1 MDSLKIGTILH
12 GKSYDYNIVK
22 TLGQGTFGITY
33 LASVKMKGA
42 LGSLDSELLVA
53 VKEFFMRDF
62 NGRQESSVTYSSKDG
77 AFAYYKSKFI
87 NEANNLS
94 NLQNPGII
102 KVIELFEENQTAYYV
117 MEYVSNGSLDE
128 QIKVKGRLSSKDCV
142 AYTLQIAEALS
153 YMHQNK
159 MLHLDLKPNNIM
171 VRKDD
176 KIVLIDFG
184 LSKRFDAFGKP
195 ETSTTIG
202 HGTPGY
208 APVEQ
213 ANYQGSVNGE
223 FPSTMDVYALG
234 GTMFKMLTGHRPPE
248 ASVILNE
255 GFPISDMEDVGV
267 EKQLSDIVARCMEPR
282 RKNRY
287 KNATDV
293 IDALRKLNNI
303 SDEETEIP
311 KGYYKRK
318 KGEREY
324 GTFEIENVPVTS
336 AFEFPEYINIKLWDN
351 SRKGKS
357 YEVIMT
363 DGHFE
368 DGYYSLMRIWDKG
381 IIIDEHKFE
390 CGIPNDVKDFL
401 ISHGFLSNEHWENEC
416 ETSPID
422 DGFGTDASI
431 TMIQRNGAQFIR
443 RVNHAHKS
451 YHNLLLD
458 ELIELLNTTSLKK
471 ELKPDKNKDIHTE
484 RFIIPSATTE
494 IIVEYEPSQI
504 GSWKRDSGYYHI
516 VREHSVCTYD
526 NKGNV
531 LLDYRAF
538 QSLLTEIEGLEMQI
552 GIYKKDTH
560 DYSENPGKLDIKFN
574 SKKNNSIHLSL
585 VAFNADMQGGNI
597 YGSNIIDLA
606 ESIHR
611 IVLKYLPDGHEPTRE
626 LIYSIPESTSEI
638 RIGYS
643 EGGIVGQCPK
653 PIKLGIAND
662 KKHDGIYSP
671 KELSNILNGLRKL
684 KLRSQD
690 EIDVEPSTGIVFP
703 KLTLSFIDNQGNI
716 LKEFYAK
723 DNGNNMIGDTAI
735 SVKELK
741 NELSN
746 LSKSFKDRLAENEQT
761 DEQKKSQESTSDV
774 IFRII
779 LFSIIIG
786 IIALPTYLFVKTED
800 DLFLWLWIS
809 IGVMELFLA
818 FLFSIGARFNNT
830 SSLTNFEAVSFII
843 GICALLAYIILWIFQ
858 MCFWWA

>member
-33 LASVKMKGA
+33 LGSVKMKGA

-94 NLQNPGII
+94 KLQNPGII

-142 AYTLQIAEALS
+142 AYTLQIAEALN

-184 LSKRFDAFGKP
+184 LSKRFNAFGKP

-213 ANYQGSVNGE
+213 ANYQGGVNGE

-303 SDEETEIP
+303 SDEETEIT

-324 GTFEIENVPVTS
+324 GTFEFENVPVTS

-363 DGHFE
+363 DGHFD

-504 GSWKRDSGYYHI
+504 GSWKRDYGYYHI

-538 QSLLTEIEGLEMQI
+538 QSLLTEIEDLGMQI

-585 VAFNADMQGGNI
+585 VAFNTDMHGGNI

-638 RIGYS
+638 RIDYS

-671 KELSNILNGLRKL
+671 EELSNILNGLRKL

-703 KLTLSFIDNQGNI
+703 KLTLSFVDNHGN
-716 LKEFYAK
+716 LFKEFYAK

-735 SVKELK
+735 SVKDLK

-761 DEQKKSQESTSDV
+761 GEQKKSQGSTSDI
-774 IFRII
+774 IFRFI

-786 IIALPTYLFVKTED
+786 IIALPTYLFAKPED
-800 DLFLWLWIS
+800 DLFLWLWIF

-818 FLFSIGARFNNT
+818 ALFSVGARFNNT
-830 SSLTNFEAVSFII
+830 PSLSNFEAVSFII

-858 MCFWWA
+858 MCYWWA